1 MTQSVL
7 EHVWSNQMEICESSE
22 QSPVARMLSS
32 LLSVPTVCFTSKL
45 DHNGMT
51 AYACIAGE
59 EVMPGASLA
68 DVLFEEFEIEVSDD
82 TVIYIESA
90 AMNQAKEYSAETLG
104 QTIGNIL
111 VKLAVPDHTGNPDR
125 VASEGLMVS
134 QQVREKQLPLQTEAL
149 VQ

>member
-1 MTQSVL
+1 
-7 EHVWSNQMEICESSE
+7 MEICEGSNH
-22 QSPVARMLSS
+22 SPVARMLSS

-45 DHNGMT
+45 DHEGMT
-51 AYACIAGE
+51 ACACIAGE

-90 AMNQAKEYSAETLG
+90 AMNQAKDYSAETLG
-104 QTIGNIL
+104 QAIGDIL
-111 VKLAVPDHTGNPDR
+111 VKLAVPHQTENPVG
-125 VASEGLMVS
+125 VAPEGHVVS
-134 QQVREKQLPLQTEAL
+134 QQIRDKQLSWQREAL